1 MIKTNKEK
9 LFFQAARLILK
20 DACPMNRDW
29 YLCREEE
36 DGEIEPRC
44 IECWERYLWA
54 IMNDEVK

>member
-29 YLCREEE
+29 YLCQEEE

-44 IECWERYLWA
+44 NQDVSSVGKDIYGRL
-54 IMNDEVK
+54 